1 MKATGIKQYIYN
13 YTNEKGKLI
22 TKSVGLK
29 RESLNWEDAKLI
41 AGSFFCCCFFIKK
54 KTTTKKI

>member
-13 YTNEKGKLI
+13 YTNEKGKII

-29 RESLNWEDAKLI
+29 RDSLNWEDAKLI
-41 AGSFFCCCFFIKK
+41 AGSFCCCCFFVFFFFF
-54 KTTTKKI
+54 

>member
-22 TKSVGLK
+22 TKSVGLN

-41 AGSFFCCCFFIKK
+41 AGSFFFFIKK
-54 KTTTKKI
+54 KTKKKKI